1 MLIKTFYVVF
11 IIMCGVTLSEDTD
24 INENNSPSRQNVLD
38 IIESFI
44 NDIVVIRRTLVG
56 FSLSAL
62 FLAPLAIALSVYLMF
77 HPSFFSVLQ
86 DHGDFGMYLV
96 MLLFSIVAISL
107 TWIALGIRQ
116 YRFMG
121 TWSKEYREY
130 IGRKEW
136 MDKRFSS
143 QFNLEI

>member
-1 MLIKTFYVVF
+1 
-11 IIMCGVTLSEDTD
+11 LSKDTD
-24 INENNSPSRQNVLD
+24 PNENNSPSRQNVLD

-44 NDIVVIRRTLVG
+44 NGIVVIRRTLVG

-62 FLAPLAIALSVYLMF
+62 FLAPFAIALSLYLMF

-86 DHGDFGMYLV
+86 GHGDFGMYLV
-96 MLLFSIVAISL
+96 MLLVSIVVISL
-107 TWIALGIRQ
+107 AWIALGIRQ
-116 YRFMG
+116 YRVMG
-121 TWSKEYREY
+121 TWSKGYREY

-143 QFNLEI
+143 QFNLEDM

>member
-1 MLIKTFYVVF
+1 MYIE
-11 IIMCGVTLSEDTD
+11 CDVTLITDSDT
-24 INENNSPSRQNVLD
+24 NENDSASRQNVLD

-44 NDIVVIRRTLVG
+44 NGIVVIRRTLVG

-62 FLAPLAIALSVYLMF
+62 FLAPFAIALSLYLMI

-86 DHGDFGMYLV
+86 VHGDFGIYLV
-96 MLLFSIVAISL
+96 MLLVSIVVISL
-107 TWIALGIRQ
+107 AWIALGIRQ

-121 TWSKEYREY
+121 TWSHRYREY
-130 IGRKEW
+130 VGRKEW

-143 QFNLEI
+143 QFNLGEI

>member
-1 MLIKTFYVVF
+1 MST
-11 IIMCGVTLSEDTD
+11 DTD
-24 INENNSPSRQNVLD
+24 NNEKYSPSRQNVLD

-44 NDIVVIRRTLVG
+44 DGIVIIRRILVG

-62 FLAPLAIALSVYLMF
+62 FLAPFAIALSLYLMI

-86 DHGDFGMYLV
+86 SHGDFGIFLI
-96 MLLFSIVAISL
+96 MLLISIVIISV
-107 TWIALGIRQ
+107 TWVALGIRQ

-121 TWSKEYREY
+121 TWSKGYREY

-143 QFNLEI
+143 QFDVEEL

>member
-1 MLIKTFYVVF
+1 MSK
-11 IIMCGVTLSEDTD
+11 DTD
-24 INENNSPSRQNVLD
+24 TNANDSPSRQNVLD

-62 FLAPLAIALSVYLMF
+62 FLAPFAIALSLYLMF

-86 DHGDFGMYLV
+86 NHGDFGMYLV
-96 MLLFSIVAISL
+96 MLLVSIVVISL
-107 TWIALGIRQ
+107 AWIALGIRQ

-121 TWSKEYREY
+121 TWSKGYLEY
-130 IGRKEW
+130 IGRKEL
-136 MDKRFSS
+136 MDNRFSS
-143 QFNLEI
+143 QFNLEEI